1 MRRGPL
7 ILKRMRWL
15 STNRS
20 GTWQQGRRLLLGCGL
35 VAALVA
41 ATACTKDA
49 AGEASDSD
57 ANGYL
62 CAKCGAKLYTD
73 RSVFLA
79 LKCPKCGRE
88 GLLEVVG
95 YFCAK
100 DNHLT
105 VVGRKA
111 APACEKCG
119 ATLSGMRLPREKDLK
134 AWGATQVPK

>member
-1 MRRGPL
+1 M
-7 ILKRMRWL
+7 
-15 STNRS
+15 
-20 GTWQQGRRLLLGCGL
+20 

-41 ATACTKDA
+41 TAGCEKDA
-49 AGEASDSD
+49 AREASDSD

-79 LKCPKCGRE
+79 SKCPKCRQE
-88 GLLEVVG
+88 GLVEVVG

-105 VVGRKA
+105 LMGRGEDRRGA
-111 APACEKCG
+111 TACEKCG
-119 ATLSGMRLPREKDLK
+119 TPLGGMRLPREKDLQ
-134 AWGATQVPK
+134 AWGATKVSS